1 MFEAKCYDMH
11 GNSIDGFTQWD
22 INQSMVIKLESCDDV
37 NHNQSEYIRV
47 EPNVHF
53 SNVKRDKALVVRA
66 SVVGNDVISVQV
78 PNILLT
84 EPYPLLIYVYYT
96 NKNDGDDYDKPT
108 AQATIIRTEIPV
120 RKRDEPHDYYYVEN
134 IDRITAEQIKGEI
147 TRDTEETRRKAIE
160 DIIYEKGIAVDAVN
174 EEERLAVDAINSE
187 EESAL
192 QAVAY
197 KQASAEATLQ
207 EYVDE
212 GYQIKEDTDAIK
224 SDTQTIKEET
234 DQIKSDTQVIHDA
247 TATIK
252 EETQEIA
259 DTTAETI
266 TADIYNRIEVVG
278 LQLYTTDDG
287 NGNVTTT
294 IVIPQE

>member
-22 INQSMVIKLESCDDV
+22 VNQRINISLESCGDDD
-37 NHNQSEYIRV
+37 HIEDDYMRIAP
-47 EPNVHF
+47 EVHF
-53 SNVKRDKALVVRA
+53 SNVKRDKALVVR
-66 SVVGNDVISVQV
+66 STVVSKDKIVVDV

-84 EPYPLLIYVYYT
+84 EPYPILVYVYYT
-96 NKNDGDDYDKPT
+96 SSKDSSSQT
-108 AQATIIRTEIPV
+108 TIVRTEIPV

-134 IDRITAEQIKGEI
+134 IERITAEMIKEEI
-147 TRDTEETRRKAIE
+147 EADTEETRRKAIE
-160 DIIYEKGIAVDAVN
+160 EINAEKAIAVATIDA
-174 EEERLAVDAINSE
+174 EEAAAV
-187 EESAL
+187 
-192 QAVAY
+192 QAVAD

-207 EYVDE
+207 EYIDE
-212 GYQIKEDTDAIK
+212 GYQIKEDTNKIK

-234 DQIKSDTQVIHDA
+234 NQIKSDTQ
-247 TATIK
+247 TIK
-252 EETQEIA
+252 EETAAIKEETQGIA
-259 DTTAETI
+259 DATADEI

-294 IVIPQE
+294 IVIPQTE

>member
-22 INQSMVIKLESCDDV
+22 VNQRINISLESCGDDD
-37 NHNQSEYIRV
+37 HIEDDYMRIAP
-47 EPNVHF
+47 EVHF
-53 SNVKRDKALVVRA
+53 SNVKRDKALVVR
-66 SVVGNDVISVQV
+66 STVVSKDKIVVDV

-84 EPYPLLIYVYYT
+84 EPYPILVYVYYT
-96 NKNDGDDYDKPT
+96 SSKDSSSQT
-108 AQATIIRTEIPV
+108 TIVRTEIPV

-134 IDRITAEQIKGEI
+134 IERITAEMIKEEI
-147 TRDTEETRRKAIE
+147 EADTEETRRKAIE
-160 DIIYEKGIAVDAVN
+160 EINAEKAIAVATIDA
-174 EEERLAVDAINSE
+174 EEAAAV
-187 EESAL
+187 
-192 QAVAY
+192 QAVAD

-207 EYVDE
+207 EYIDE
-212 GYQIKEDTDAIK
+212 GYQIKEDTNKIK

-234 DQIKSDTQVIHDA
+234 NQIKSDTQ
-247 TATIK
+247 TIK
-252 EETQEIA
+252 EETAAIKEETQGIA
-259 DTTAETI
+259 DTTVEEI

-294 IVIPQE
+294 IVIPQTE

>member
-1 MFEAKCYDMH
+1 MFEAKCLDIY
-11 GNSIDGFTQWD
+11 GNSINSFTQWD
-22 INQSMVIKLESCDDV
+22 VNQTMLIKLEGCGDE
-37 NHNQSEYIRV
+37 NHIPSDLLRI

-53 SNVKRDKALVVRA
+53 SNIKRDKALVVRA
-66 SVVGNDVISVQV
+66 TVVDKDILKVDV
-78 PNILLT
+78 PNVLLT
-84 EPYPLLIYVYYT
+84 EGYPLLIYVYYT
-96 NKNDGDDYDKPT
+96 NSTSPSS
-108 AQATIIRTEIPV
+108 QATIVRTEIPV

-134 IDRITAEQIKGEI
+134 IERITAEMIKEEI
-147 TRDTEETRRKAIE
+147 EADTEETRRKAIE
-160 DIIYEKGIAVDAVN
+160 EINAEKDIAVDTI
-174 EEERLAVDAINSE
+174 DSE
-187 EESAL
+187 EAAAV
-192 QAVAY
+192 QAVAD

-207 EYVDE
+207 EYIDE

>member
-22 INQSMVIKLESCDDV
+22 VNQRMNISLESCGDDD
-37 NHNQSEYIRV
+37 HIEDDYMRIAP
-47 EPNVHF
+47 EVHF
-53 SNVKRDKALVVRA
+53 SNIKRDKALVVR
-66 SVVGNDVISVQV
+66 STVVSKDKIVVDV

-84 EPYPLLIYVYYT
+84 EPHPILVYVYYT
-96 NKNDGDDYDKPT
+96 SSKDSSSQT
-108 AQATIIRTEIPV
+108 TIVRTEIPV

-134 IDRITAEQIKGEI
+134 IERITAEMIKEEI
-147 TRDTEETRRKAIE
+147 EADTEETRRKAIE
-160 DIIYEKGIAVDAVN
+160 EIIYEKGLAVDAVN
-174 EEERLAVDAINSE
+174 EEERLAVEAINSE

-192 QAVAY
+192 QAVAD
-197 KQASAEATLQ
+197 KQASAEETLQ
-207 EYVDE
+207 GYIDE
-212 GYQIKEDTDAIK
+212 GYQIKEDTNAIK
-224 SDTQTIKEET
+224 SATNKIKTET
-234 DQIKSDTQVIHDA
+234 DQIKYDTQTIHDA

-294 IVIPQE
+294 IVIPKTQ